1 VTSARTECA
10 SLTEDTE
17 SAAHFERDVMPLL
30 ESLRGRAIQIT
41 STIADAED
49 LLQETLLRAYAG
61 RRSFEPGTN
70 LKAWLFRIM
79 INACISSYRA
89 KRRRPEHYLTDEITD
104 RQLAT
109 SAAHRSAGLCS
120 AEDQALA
127 TLPDPQIKAA
137 MQALP
142 EQFRIA
148 VYFAD
153 VEGFSYK
160 EIAEIMGTEPGTVSS
175 RINRG
180 REQLRRL
187 LIDSPGRRRPQG
199 WSRPAEPTSYCQ

>member
-1 VTSARTECA
+1 VTSPRTEFA
-10 SLTEDTE
+10 SLTEDPA
-17 SAAHFERDVMPLL
+17 SAAHFERDVIPLL
-30 ESLRGRAIQIT
+30 EPLRGRAIQIT

-49 LLQETLLRAYAG
+49 LLQETLLKAYAG
-61 RRSFEPGTN
+61 RRSFERGTN

-79 INACISSYRA
+79 TNACISSYRA
-89 KRRRPEHYLTDEITD
+89 KQRRPAQYPTDEITD
-104 RQLAT
+104 RQLAA
-109 SAAHRSAGLCS
+109 SAAHRSAGLWS
-120 AEDQALA
+120 AEDHALA
-127 TLPDPQIKAA
+127 TLPDPQIRAA

-160 EIAEIMGTEPGTVSS
+160 EIAELMGTHPGTVSS

-180 REQLRRL
+180 REQLRKL
-187 LIDSPGRRRPQG
+187 LIDSPSRRRPAG
-199 WSRPAEPTSYCQ
+199 